1 MELARATE
9 ILPCGTWP
17 AEALVDHIALT
28 FDDRHRR
35 RKRYTAQGGTTF
47 LLDLKRSSVLG
58 AGDALRLTDGR
69 LIRVDAA
76 QEALLEVTAPD
87 ARTLLR
93 LAWHIGNRHVP
104 ARLEVDR
111 ILIREDGVMA
121 AMLRGLGASV
131 LAIHAPFT
139 PEPGAYD
146 AQATA
151 GAAHGHEHP
160 HRHEHPHGHE
170 HPHAHEHDHE
180 VAHVRFPD
188 PAPRARVPHVDEGEP

>member
-1 MELARATE
+1 MQLARATE

-17 AEALVDHIALT
+17 TEAPADRITLT

-35 RKRYTAQGGTTF
+35 RKRYTAEGGTMF
-47 LLDLKRSSVLG
+47 LLDLKRSCVLR

-76 QEALLEVTAPD
+76 AEALLEVTAPD
-87 ARTLLR
+87 TRTLLR
-93 LAWHIGNRHVP
+93 LAWHVGNRHVP
-104 ARLEVDR
+104 ARLEVGR

-146 AQATA
+146 VQAAAGTA
-151 GAAHGHEHP
+151 HAHEHLHGHEHF
-160 HRHEHPHGHE
+160 H
-170 HPHAHEHDHE
+170 
-180 VAHVRFPD
+180 D
-188 PAPRARVPHVDEGEP
+188 PAPHARVPHVGDWEP